1 MCVIELNVIETN
13 TLINLQDNFK
23 FYKNI
28 WNIMVSGDIWSAVG
42 STWFWESKT
51 QVVVMMKMLVLSFWA
66 IMTMVSNTDLYHP
79 TQ

>member
-28 WNIMVSGDIWSAVG
+28 WNIVAIKKFDINQRRNKFYTSREIERGGISWL
-42 STWFWESKT
+42 E
-51 QVVVMMKMLVLSFWA
+51 QELL
-66 IMTMVSNTDLYHP
+66 
-79 TQ
+79 